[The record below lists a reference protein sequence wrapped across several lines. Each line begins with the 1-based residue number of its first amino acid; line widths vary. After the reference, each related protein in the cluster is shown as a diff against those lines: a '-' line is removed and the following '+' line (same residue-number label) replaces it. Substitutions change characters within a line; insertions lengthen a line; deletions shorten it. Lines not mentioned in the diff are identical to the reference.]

1 MKNQNIIYFHL
12 WIAVLTAILG
22 SATTSH
28 ALSAALP
35 PMAPPAK
42 AALCT
47 ACHGMDGISAN
58 ELFPNLKGQK
68 EAYLRTQILAFR
80 SGLRKDPTTV
90 MNSLSSSLTDQEI
103 EELAKFFSTIP

>member
-1 MKNQNIIYFHL
+1 MKLKKVFLPSFFTSIFL
-12 WIAVLTAILG
+12 VMLG
-22 SATTSH
+22 FPDPSH
-28 ALSAALP
+28 ALGTNLP

-68 EAYLRTQILAFR
+68 ETYLRSQMLAFR
-80 SGLRKDPTTV
+80 SGQRKDPTTV
-90 MNSLSSSLTDQEI
+90 MNSLASTLTDQEI